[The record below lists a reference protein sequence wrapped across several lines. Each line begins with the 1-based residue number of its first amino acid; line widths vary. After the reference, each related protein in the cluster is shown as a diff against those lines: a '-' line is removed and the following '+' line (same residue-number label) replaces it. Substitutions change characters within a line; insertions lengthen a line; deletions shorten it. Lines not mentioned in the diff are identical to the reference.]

1 MLIILNK
8 KENEQFLFSR
18 YVNNTIRTHQRFNLI
33 ILKKNNNSRCRKSK
47 IRITSV
53 YNIAFDSFVRRHV
66 ATTRTRDRSSLP
78 LRRNSFLEISKRG
91 SFRKR
96 VRNAT
101 PSRGEFLGWSICKIA
116 GDRDNSRYSTF
127 LSRKIN
133 SKLPFNRWR

>member
-8 KENEQFLFSR
+8 KENEQFISQICQQQQQQQNSSTFQVTIPVPTTIQDQRRQNQKILAHRVHLISFFLFLR
-18 YVNNTIRTHQRFNLI
+18 EIDPPLFVETFIARDFE
-33 ILKKNNNSRCRKSK
+33 NSWRG
-47 IRITSV
+47 
-53 YNIAFDSFVRRHV
+53 NAFD
-66 ATTRTRDRSSLP
+66 
-78 LRRNSFLEISKRG
+78 
-91 SFRKR
+91 
-96 VRNAT
+96 AT